1 MHYTKLSVAGCAALM
16 FGLIACSGEDGK
28 DGVNGVNGLNG
39 ADGASCEV
47 KSLKDESGYKVLCGG
62 DSVGVLLNGKT
73 GATGKQ
79 GVAGATGAKGDTG
92 KTGESCSVQS
102 ITDGYKVLCGGKEV
116 GTLKNGTNGKDGKSC
131 TTSTATD
138 GIVIDCNGTTTK
150 ITNGKDGK
158 TCSATTVTKNGRK
171 GIEMSCD
178 GEVVGTVWD
187 GQDATATG
195 ACTSTD
201 KGNGVYELNCG
212 DAPTMTMYKA
222 VCGVD
227 PYDPADKFC
236 VLGKLYDKCGTD
248 KVAYKVNTE
257 FCENGKVVPACIYV
271 KQTLDPDNPSA
282 VITQVRGMR
291 APTADEFC
299 LNGFIMPKCNGEE
312 YGIDQ
317 FCGKTAD
324 KTKDSLMTYCARKSY
339 LEEEVDEW
347 LDFKA
352 NKEKEVAEAAEIDKD
367 PSSFGNLIGQ
377 SLLNINEKT
386 NKNLS
391 ADEAEVVARIKDYY
405 DMLDSKK
412 LKANEFCENYEVVA
426 KCGTKTYK
434 TKNQFC
440 DMRDNRIY
448 GMAFIEGQ
456 VWMTENLAFEYK
468 LPMEVTKG
476 KASVGTDIN
485 FADTAYQNYTST
497 IAAAGRYYSWFA
509 ANGIDDVRYDA
520 AAEDKVSATA
530 LPAEWYTD
538 PDKMYKTL
546 PGACP
551 DGWRLPTKDEL
562 DAVIRNAA
570 KDNVIAQKMNFVKSG
585 YYNITFTLVPN
596 EDPEVKEYTKNQDFT
611 SSSKV
616 FLWTADE
623 DTDGEAIKAVGLV
636 DISTYKFESY
646 DKNMA
651 LPIRCVFDIPI
662 PVIDDG
668 DGDGDGV
675 GEP

>member
-16 FGLIACSGEDGK
+16 FGLIACTGEDGK

-39 ADGASCEV
+39 ADGTSCEV
-47 KSLKDESGYKVLCGG
+47 KSLKDDSGYKVLCGG

-79 GVAGATGAKGDTG
+79 GVTGATGAKGATG
-92 KTGESCSVQS
+92 KTGATGATGKDGASCTVEA
-102 ITDGYKVLCGGKEV
+102 ITDGYNVLCGGKQV
-116 GTLKNGTNGKDGKSC
+116 GTLKNGTNGKDGQSC

-158 TCSATTVTKNGRK
+158 TCSATTVKKDGRN

-236 VLGKLYDKCGTD
+236 VLGKIYDKCGTD

-257 FCENGKVVPACIYV
+257 FCENGKVVPACINV
-271 KQTLDPDNPSA
+271 KQVVDPYNPNDFN
-282 VITQVRGMR
+282 VKVMGMR
-291 APTADEFC
+291 APTEDEFC

-312 YGIDQ
+312 YGVDQ

-324 KTKDSLMTYCARKSY
+324 KTKDSLMTYCARKSF
-339 LEEEVDEW
+339 LEEEADEW
-347 LDFKA
+347 LKFKA
-352 NKEKEVAEAAEIDKD
+352 KKEKEAAEVAEIDNE
-367 PSSFGNLIGQ
+367 PNPYGELIGRPIFDAEEV
-377 SLLNINEKT
+377 SETISDYFTMLN
-386 NKNLS
+386 
-391 ADEAEVVARIKDYY
+391 
-405 DMLDSKK
+405 SKK
-412 LKANEFCENYEVVA
+412 LKGDEFCENYVRQA

-434 TKNQFC
+434 TEEQFC
-440 DMRDNRIY
+440 DRRDNKLY
-448 GMAFIEGQ
+448 GMTIVGDML
-456 VWMTENLAFEYK
+456 WMTENLAFEYK
-468 LPMEVTKG
+468 LPKEVADG
-476 KASVGTDIN
+476 KASVGADIN
-485 FADTAYQNYTST
+485 FADTAYQNYASDF
-497 IAAAGRYYSWFA
+497 AAAGRYYSWFSA
-509 ANGIDDVRYDA
+509 IGIDDVRYDA
-520 AAEDKVSATA
+520 EAENKVRETA
-530 LPAEWYTD
+530 LPAEWYED
-538 PDKMYKTL
+538 ADKIYKTI

-551 DGWRLPTKDEL
+551 VGWRLPTETEL
-562 DAVIRNAA
+562 DAVLRIAA
-570 KDNVIAQKMNFVKSG
+570 GDAVIAQKMNFVKSG

-596 EDPEVKEYTKNQDFT
+596 EDPEVKEYTKNQDLT
-611 SSSKV
+611 SPSNV
-616 FLWTADE
+616 FLWTADVDNDE
-623 DTDGEAIKAVGLV
+623 GAEKARGLV
-636 DISTYKFESY
+636 DLSTYKFESY

-651 LPIRCVFDIPI
+651 LPIRCVREAMF
-662 PVIDDG
+662 
-668 DGDGDGV
+668 
-675 GEP
+675 

>member
-92 KTGESCSVQS
+92 KTGESCTVQS
-102 ITDGYKVLCGGKEV
+102 ITDGYNVLCGGKQV
-116 GTLKNGTNGKDGKSC
+116 GTLKNGTNGKDGQSC

-158 TCSATTVTKNGRK
+158 TCSATTVKKDGRN

-201 KGNGVYELNCG
+201 KGNGVYELTCG
-212 DAPTMTMYKA
+212 DAQPMTMYKA

-236 VLGKLYDKCGTD
+236 VLGKIYDKCGTD

-257 FCENGKVVPACIYV
+257 FCENGKVVPACINV
-271 KQTLDPDNPSA
+271 KTYFDPLNGDEFT
-282 VITQVRGMR
+282 VDVKGMR

-312 YGIDQ
+312 YGVDQ

-324 KTKDSLMTYCARKSY
+324 KTKDSLMTYCARKST
-339 LEEEVDEW
+339 LEEAADGW
-347 LDFKA
+347 LKFRTATEKA
-352 NKEKEVAEAAEIDKD
+352 AAEAAEIEKE
-367 PSSFGNLIGQ
+367 PSPFGDLVGR
-377 SLLNINEKT
+377 SLFNANE
-386 NKNLS
+386 
-391 ADEAEVVARIKDYY
+391 AVAEITDYFRELEGY
-405 DMLDSKK
+405 K
-412 LKANEFCENYEVVA
+412 LKGDEFCEDYARVA
-426 KCGTKTYK
+426 KCGTKTFK
-434 TKNQFC
+434 TEEQLC
-440 DMRDNRIY
+440 DMRDKKLY
-448 GMAFIEGQ
+448 GKVA
-456 VWMTENLAFEYK
+456 VNSLLWMTENLAFEYR
-468 LPMEVTKG
+468 LPKEVADG
-476 KASVGTDIN
+476 KASVGADIN
-485 FADTAYQNYTST
+485 FADTAYQNYASD
-497 IAAAGRYYSWFA
+497 IAAAGRYYSWFSA
-509 ANGIDDVRYDA
+509 IGIDDVRYDA
-520 AAEDKVSATA
+520 EAEDKVSETA
-530 LPAEWYTD
+530 LPEDWYED
-538 PDKMYKTL
+538 ADKIYKTI

-551 DGWRLPTKDEL
+551 VGWRLPTKDEL
-562 DAVIRNAA
+562 DAVIRIAA
-570 KDNVIAQKMNFVKSG
+570 KESLIAKKLGFVQSG
-585 YYNITFTLVPN
+585 YYNITFSPVLNNDLEEIGRTTNKV
-596 EDPEVKEYTKNQDFT
+596 FT
-611 SSSKV
+611 SSTKV
-616 FLWTADE
+616 FLWTVDTYDDE
-623 DTDGEAIKAVGLV
+623 KAWGLV
-636 DISTYKFESY
+636 DIDSYKFESY

-651 LPIRCVFDIPI
+651 LPIRCVT
-662 PVIDDG
+662 
-668 DGDGDGV
+668 
-675 GEP
+675 EAYN